1 LHIGRENSNLLKASY
16 GLPFSGGEPLNGH
29 FSDTSTQKWK
39 IALKK
44 KEFPSSFSNAN
55 SSSLPV

>member
-1 LHIGRENSNLLKASY
+1 MPS
-16 GLPFSGGEPLNGH
+16 SGGEPLNGH

-44 KEFPSSFSNAN
+44 RN
-55 SSSLPV
+55 SLPVFQMQIHEACQFKTMDS